1 MGENSNIQ
9 HKATEKSTSN
19 RELERLEEKQNRNL
33 YLSETARH
41 RESNNEEDMGKGKQN
56 FKYQNTKYLTYSS
69 RTGRSERNN
78 DHYYRGN
85 YNTGESSK
93 KQAQEGRNVNTQ
105 Q

>member
-1 MGENSNIQ
+1 MW
-9 HKATEKSTSN
+9 
-19 RELERLEEKQNRNL
+19 
-33 YLSETARH
+33 
-41 RESNNEEDMGKGKQN
+41 KGKQN

-93 KQAQEGRNVNTQ
+93 KQAQEGCNVNTQ
-105 Q
+105 QQAEEFSFCLREIMKRLEMIERDRFGARAPNRS